1 MSKVAVLIAHL
12 GHYHAARM
20 SAYANAFGPI
30 HVISSTNTGPF
41 KEFSADPTSRK
52 FSHAYLYATSREL
65 RDSISNGNLSRDLT
79 AALDDIQP
87 DVLVVSGWAAP
98 ESAIGIRWTRKRV
111 CGCVIMSESQ
121 GDDAKRSA
129 VREFVKSRVIRNAD
143 SALVGGRQH
152 SCYMVDLGM
161 PEERIFLGYDAVDN
175 DYFAKSA
182 DTVKS
187 NEARVRAEI
196 GVTRKFVLASA
207 RFIPRKN
214 LIRLISAYAATLRK
228 LQHEYDLVI
237 LGDGPER
244 GALQSLI
251 SRLELSERVHLPGF
265 KSYSQLPHYYG
276 LCAVFAHVSTVEQ
289 WGLVVNEAAA
299 SGAPLLISST
309 CGCSRELVSPGQ
321 NGFLVDPSST
331 EEIADRLGALL
342 ALGDSDRRRMGNR
355 STEIAERWGPDAF
368 ARGLGGAVEVAKRD
382 CRAKTLNLADRIIL
396 NVLSRIKIETVV

>member
-1 MSKVAVLIAHL
+1 
-12 GHYHAARM
+12 
-20 SAYANAFGPI
+20 
-30 HVISSTNTGPF
+30 
-41 KEFSADPTSRK
+41 
-52 FSHAYLYATSREL
+52 
-65 RDSISNGNLSRDLT
+65 
-79 AALDDIQP
+79 
-87 DVLVVSGWAAP
+87 
-98 ESAIGIRWTRKRV
+98 
-111 CGCVIMSESQ
+111 MSESQ

-152 SCYMVDLGM
+152 SRYMVDLGM

-214 LIRLISAYAATLRK
+214 LIRLISAYGATLRK
-228 LQHEYDLVI
+228 FQHEYDLVI

-244 GALQSLI
+244 GSLQSLI
-251 SRLELSERVHLPGF
+251 LRLELGERIHLPGF
-265 KSYSQLPHYYG
+265 KCYSELPHYYG

-299 SGAPLLISST
+299 SGAPLLISSA

-331 EEIADRLGALL
+331 EEIADRLGAFL

-355 STEIAERWGPDAF
+355 SAEIVRRWGPDAF
-368 ARGLGGAVEVAKRD
+368 ARGLGAAVEAAKRN
-382 CRAKTLNLADRIIL
+382 CRTKPLNLPDRIIF